1 MSLMSVGVYPIIMN
15 HIIIKTTFNMFI
27 EISPLFKCFKYKTA
41 IIKISFF
48 PSYLRTKPN

>member
-1 MSLMSVGVYPIIMN
+1 MSEGVYHIIMN

-27 EISPLFKCFKYKTA
+27 EISTSLKCFKYKTA

-48 PSYLRTKPN
+48 PSYLGIKSN